1 MKDWEVLYVLNDWD
15 NDDDRG
21 IILNFSN
28 NLYMTEE
35 KARVEFDE
43 WKAEIDPD
51 SYEEGDYEQK
61 VVRENYIL
69 VEERCRAQMLVLRE
83 KDIEE

>member
-1 MKDWEVLYVLNDWD
+1 MKVFEVLYILNDWD

-21 IILNFSN
+21 IILDFSN

-35 KARVEFDE
+35 KARVEFDK
-43 WKAEIDPD
+43 WKQEIDPD

-61 VVRENYIL
+61 EVRKNYIL
-69 VEERCRAQMLVLRE
+69 VEERHRAQMLMLTE
-83 KDIEE
+83 KDVEE